1 VLETWI
7 FSVMLYILPN
17 PPNTSA
23 VAGIGRMFRLLRLAR
38 ISKLMQIIPE
48 LVTMVK
54 GMIAALRAVH
64 AALLIL
70 LLLVYVT
77 SLIMNALV
85 GGEEELQ
92 EYFPTVRDAMITL
105 IVQGIF
111 LDEITGL
118 VRSLISAGE
127 VLATFVFAVFV
138 LLSAL
143 TVMNMLI
150 GVLCQVVLD
159 VSAQEKEQHVKTQ
172 IRDTLLVMLQELD
185 DDKSGEI
192 SKSEFQSVFNDPQAI
207 AVMKSIQV
215 DTQHL
220 MDLSEMLYEKE
231 DSTLPISVIMHIV
244 LTLRGERTV
253 TMDDLGKAQNFVM
266 WALDAQL
273 SQYQGLASQLAQGV
287 FPTPDK
293 EVSSAQA
300 VAQ

>member
-1 VLETWI
+1 MVCETWI
-7 FSVMLYILPN
+7 LNIILTFVES
-17 PPNTSA
+17 PPNTGA
-23 VAGIGRMFRLLRLAR
+23 FGGIGRMLRLLRLAR

-172 IRDTLLVMLQELD
+172 I
-185 DDKSGEI
+185 
-192 SKSEFQSVFNDPQAI
+192 
-207 AVMKSIQV
+207 
-215 DTQHL
+215 
-220 MDLSEMLYEKE
+220 
-231 DSTLPISVIMHIV
+231 
-244 LTLRGERTV
+244 
-253 TMDDLGKAQNFVM
+253 
-266 WALDAQL
+266 
-273 SQYQGLASQLAQGV
+273 
-287 FPTPDK
+287 
-293 EVSSAQA
+293 
-300 VAQ
+300 